1 MLVHQLRKAEREVVE
16 AEAAVELHQQLQ
28 QPMKSKCVI
37 RAKHKVHERVR
48 NLAWQKHKIH
58 QCDVNGL
65 AVFDMGEP
73 PHEFSQKEFQWN
85 LEIAKAEKWA
95 SNSHDNAPADA
106 PADAVLQEPSWAAAR
121 FAPPAAWTAASSWA
135 EWDGASW
142 TAASE
147 GADWYRA
154 IEKVWPADA
163 AACAAAVAPQASDSK
178 EPPIEEDST
187 GRVQAFTRKPQEQAH
202 AAASDSSGASAGS
215 GAPLPEAI
223 DAVASAFASA
233 VGEAPAANMP
243 TKVNEDVALPLAA
256 VGEAPA
262 ANMPT
267 KVNEDVAL
275 PLAEE
280 RPRHIPPPFVRPS
293 SCCWCM

>member
-1 MLVHQLRKAEREVVE
+1 MLAYQLSKAEREVVE
-16 AEAAVELHQQLQ
+16 AQAAVELYQQLQ
-28 QPMKSKCVI
+28 QPMKSTCVT
-37 RAKHKVHERVR
+37 RAKHKLHERER
-48 NLAWQKHKIH
+48 NLSWQKHKMH
-58 QCDVNGL
+58 QWNVYGV
-65 AVFDMGEP
+65 AVFDMGAP
-73 PHEFSQKEFQWN
+73 PHEFSAQEFQWN
-85 LEIAKAEKWA
+85 MEIAEAEKWA
-95 SNSHDNAPADA
+95 SSSHDNAPADA
-106 PADAVLQEPSWAAAR
+106 PADEVLHEPPCAAAR
-121 FAPPAAWTAASSWA
+121 VAPP
-135 EWDGASW
+135 ASW
-142 TAASE
+142 TAASS
-147 GADWYRA
+147 GA
-154 IEKVWPADA
+154 IVISTTWPADA

-178 EPPIEEDST
+178 EPPIGEDST

-202 AAASDSSGASAGS
+202 AAASDSSVASAGS
-215 GAPLPEAI
+215 GAPLPKAI

-243 TKVNEDVALPLAA
+243 TKVNEDVAPPLAA

-267 KVNEDVAL
+267 KVNEDVAP

>member
-1 MLVHQLRKAEREVVE
+1 MLLYELDKARN
-16 AEAAVELHQQLQ
+16 AVEKAKEAVSAVEQAKAMHQPVDEAHAAHVLDRSLVNLAYQRIKIGKLDGHGQ
-28 QPMKSKCVI
+28 VVLDKGQGTIAVSEQVRKDS
-37 RAKHKVHERVR
+37 RAKTVVSSG
-48 NLAWQKHKIH
+48 A
-58 QCDVNGL
+58 
-65 AVFDMGEP
+65 ASSFEP
-73 PHEFSQKEFQWN
+73 LPK
-85 LEIAKAEKWA
+85 
-95 SNSHDNAPADA
+95 PAY
-106 PADAVLQEPSWAAAR
+106 AAAR
-121 FAPPAAWTAASSWA
+121 QAPPAP
-135 EWDGASW
+135 E
-142 TAASE
+142 
-147 GADWYRA
+147 ADPSAWYRA
-154 IEKVWPADA
+154 LENYLPAAA

-293 SCCWCM
+293 SCCWCMLF